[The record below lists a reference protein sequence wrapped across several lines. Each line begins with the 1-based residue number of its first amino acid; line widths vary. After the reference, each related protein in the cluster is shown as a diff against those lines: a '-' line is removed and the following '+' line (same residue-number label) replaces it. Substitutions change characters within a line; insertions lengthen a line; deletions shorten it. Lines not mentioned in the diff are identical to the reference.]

1 MCILG
6 LTNDL
11 IDDGQPSV
19 KPHLHKVKPKKF
31 KKPFFAP
38 GWPLSIKLLGNLI
51 VHLKLHLLI
60 K

>member
-1 MCILG
+1 MCILR
-6 LTNDL
+6 LTNDF
-11 IDDGQPSV
+11 IDDRKPRA
-19 KPHLHKVKPKKF
+19 KPHLRKVKPKKF